1 MVDVRVILG
10 VRDTRESI
18 FLGPDVVSC
27 VVWPGSGP
35 EWTSIEKSKGSGL
48 WVPVALK
55 IDKRF

>member
-18 FLGPDVVSC
+18 FLGLEVVSC
-27 VVWPGSGP
+27 GIWPGSGP
-35 EWTSIEKSKGSGL
+35 EWASIEKSKGSGL

-55 IDKRF
+55 IVVQI